1 MSVSFHAKTRRRK
14 GRRRSLNSC
23 PLLEKKGYNILD
35 KNSQR
40 VERSNM
46 RILFAT
52 DGAKQSDAA
61 IEMLKNFALSD
72 GDEIKVISVVD
83 MAIPMAIDIY
93 GGYLPDT
100 GELEKTARENAQKLL
115 ERAQERIGSHFGGTN
130 LAISA
135 EVLFGSPESRIVET
149 AEAIH
154 PDLIVVGSHGYSRWE
169 RLLLGSVSDSVV
181 HHAPCS
187 VLVVRAPAE

>member
-1 MSVSFHAKTRRRK
+1 MK
-14 GRRRSLNSC
+14 
-23 PLLEKKGYNILD
+23 
-35 KNSQR
+35 
-40 VERSNM
+40 
-46 RILFAT
+46 ILFAT

-61 IEMLKNFALSD
+61 VEMLKFFALSD
-72 GDEIKVISVVD
+72 GDEVKIVSVVD
-83 MAIPMAIDIY
+83 MAVPMSIDIY

-100 GELEKTARENAQKLL
+100 GELEKTARENAEKLL
-115 ERAQERIGSHFGGTN
+115 ERTEERIKAQFPTAN
-130 LAISA
+130 FAIST

-154 PDLIVVGSHGYSRWE
+154 PDLILLGSHGYSRWE

-187 VLVVRAPAE
+187 VLIVRTPTE